1 MQSLGCVVERARRD
15 ARQPSSHST
24 LLAARHSIR
33 ARKNDMTSSVTI
45 KTTGFRRLLVDGV
58 GPVAAISIAQLFGT
72 ALWFSANSTAADLM
86 RIWHASAADIGW
98 LTNAVQLGFIVG
110 TLIISLSGAADRF
123 NASKIFV
130 CSALSGAV
138 FNLGFAWLSTG
149 LASGAAFR
157 FGVGI
162 CLAGI
167 YPMGMKLIVG
177 WAPNRTGQALA
188 QLVAMLVLG
197 TALPHAMRVMG
208 AAFPWQLIIS
218 ASSVLAVAGAVV
230 IGALGDGPHGS
241 VRARSTKKGN
251 SKTAPQ
257 PTILG
262 AFRLR
267 EFRAATLGYFGH
279 MWELYTFW
287 TMVPLLISH
296 SSLTARFPGLGVPAM
311 SFAVIGVGA
320 VGSLIG
326 GVLSRRLGSAKV
338 AAGALAISGLCC
350 LIFAV
355 GWRYL
360 SPEALMTLLAVWGA
374 SVVADSPQFS
384 ALAAK
389 ACPPTL
395 VGSALAI
402 QNSIGF
408 AVTVVSIAATT
419 ALFERIGLDALW
431 LLVPGPVLG
440 LLAFALTRR
449 GIDRSARP
457 DAKG

>member
-1 MQSLGCVVERARRD
+1 M
-15 ARQPSSHST
+15 
-24 LLAARHSIR
+24 
-33 ARKNDMTSSVTI
+33 NSSVTI
-45 KTTGFRRLLVDGV
+45 KATVFRRLLVDGI
-58 GPVAAISIAQLFGT
+58 GPVASISIAQLFGT

-86 RIWHASAADIGW
+86 RIWQASAADIGW
-98 LTNAVQLGFIVG
+98 LTNAVQIGFILG
-110 TLIISLSGAADRF
+110 TLVISMSGAADRF

-130 CSALSGAV
+130 CSALAGAA
-138 FNLGFAWLSTG
+138 FNLGFAWLSTS
-149 LASGAAFR
+149 LVSGAAFR

-177 WAPNRTGQALA
+177 WAPDRTGQALA

-218 ASSVLAVAGAVV
+218 ASSILAVAGAVV
-230 IGALGDGPHGS
+230 IRALGDGPHAS
-241 VRARSTKKGN
+241 ARARSNNTRMLE
-251 SKTAPQ
+251 TELR
-257 PTILG
+257 PTVFD

-267 EFRAATLGYFGH
+267 GFRAATFGYFGH

-287 TMVPLLISH
+287 TVVPILISH
-296 SSLTARFPGLGVPAM
+296 STITARFPGLGVPAM
-311 SFAVIGVGA
+311 SFAVIGMGA
-320 VGSLIG
+320 IGSLIG
-326 GVLSRRLGSAKV
+326 GLLSRRLGSAKV
-338 AAGALAISGLCC
+338 AMGALAISGLCC
-350 LIFAV
+350 LIFAL

-360 SPEALMTLLAVWGA
+360 SPEALVALLAVWGA

-384 ALAAK
+384 ALAAR
-389 ACPPTL
+389 ACPPIL

-419 ALFERIGLDALW
+419 ALFERIGLDASW

-440 LLAFALTRR
+440 LLAFALTRQK
-449 GIDRSARP
+449 GGRSVRR
-457 DAKG
+457 DTND